1 MPSLLCH
8 VVIWK
13 LRRLKDKALSARK
26 VANFIRRLKTRP
38 RSLMASAAA
47 AASKCLSRSG
57 LKIAERKLRSINCPK
72 LLKLQVLSETFLTW
86 KERLQVDAWLNRNL
100 RRLRGRPP
108 WQIVKLYLIYF
119 KRTNQSLVHCV
130 LRLLSRLWR
139 H

>member
-1 MPSLLCH
+1 
-8 VVIWK
+8 
-13 LRRLKDKALSARK
+13 
-26 VANFIRRLKTRP
+26 
-38 RSLMASAAA
+38 
-47 AASKCLSRSG
+47 
-57 LKIAERKLRSINCPK
+57 
-72 LLKLQVLSETFLTW
+72 LQVLSETSLTW
-86 KERLQVDAWLNRNL
+86 KERLQVNSFLNRNL